1 MLHVAN
7 QYRIRKIQFFNN
19 NNLFDFSFNQVEKKI
34 VCIVAD

>member
-1 MLHVAN
+1 MLLIN
-7 QYRIRKIQFFNN
+7 IESGKFNFLIII